1 LCSENLI
8 TKVWHELVRNRT
20 TIQNGFLFS
29 SSVSSGPFDSRLGIY
44 VNHPLL
50 AALYSSTTTSAIK
63 NPHVTNFCL
72 FAIERRHFRLERR
85 ETERKEKLFR
95 PRSSSSLLACLL
107 LSMRLFSPLF
117 LSFFI
122 WSFPLLGP
130 PKAPPSFQHNT
141 QMSY

>member
-63 NPHVTNFCL
+63 KTPCNQ
-72 FAIERRHFRLERR
+72 
-85 ETERKEKLFR
+85 
-95 PRSSSSLLACLL
+95 LL
-107 LSMRLFSPLF
+107 LIRHRTA
-117 LSFFI
+117 
-122 WSFPLLGP
+122 SFPTWKTGNRE
-130 PKAPPSFQHNT
+130 KRKT
-141 QMSY
+141 V